1 MSQYERYEPRYP
13 VGAYLWPLLL
23 VLIVAG
29 LLLWRFGGLSLL
41 PSWRSGPTALPEIK
55 VEPAGK
61 LSDLEESIIKLYEKC
76 SPSVVHVTNLT
87 DRRGL
92 FNTSVQQVPRGTGSG
107 FIWPASSGTDAYIVT
122 NNHVVADADAVQ
134 VVLDDHSAYSAR
146 SVWVNPDKDLAVIWI
161 TVPRGK
167 QLRPVEVTSS
177 HGLKVGQLAF
187 AIGNPFGLDH
197 TLTNGIVSALG
208 RDLEGES
215 GRPLRG
221 LIQTSAPINPGN
233 SGGPLLNSNGQL
245 IGVNT
250 AILSPSGASA
260 GIGFAIPSDDVV
272 QVVEDLI
279 GRIKGSAGQRKR
291 GTVATPRLGV
301 QLADDKTARN
311 LGVDAGA
318 LVLKVVPDSPADQ
331 AGLQA
336 TRIDE
341 NGQVQLGDV
350 IVAIAGK
357 KVQAP
362 KDLAAILQQQKPG
375 DTVKVTIRRG
385 GREQDVAVTLEAPAS
400 G

>member
-1 MSQYERYEPRYP
+1 MPTSYDRYEPRYP
-13 VGAYLWPLLL
+13 IGAYLWPLLL

-29 LLLWRFGGLSLL
+29 LLIWRFGGFNFLS
-41 PSWRSGPTALPEIK
+41 WQSGPTALPKID

-61 LSDLEESIIKLYEKC
+61 LSDLEESIIKLYEKA

-87 DRRGL
+87 DRRGV
-92 FNTSVQQVPRGTGSG
+92 FSTSVQQVPRGTGSG

-167 QLRPVEVTSS
+167 KLVPIEVTSS
-177 HGLKVGQLAF
+177 RGLKVGQLAY

-208 RDLEGES
+208 RDLEGEG

-221 LIQTSAPINPGN
+221 LIQTSAAINPGN
-233 SGGPLLNSNGQL
+233 SGGPLLNSSAQL

-260 GIGFAIPSDDVV
+260 GIGFAIPSDEVV

-279 GRIKGSAGQRKR
+279 AHIKGSAGQRKR
-291 GTVATPRLGV
+291 GTITTPRLGV
-301 QLADDKTARN
+301 QLADDKVARN
-311 LGVDAGA
+311 LGVASGA

-331 AGLQA
+331 AGLQG
-336 TRIDE
+336 TRIDQD
-341 NGQVQLGDV
+341 GQVHLGDV
-350 IVAIAGK
+350 IVAIDGK
-357 KVQAP
+357 KVEAP
-362 KDLAAILQQQKPG
+362 KDMAPILQQHKPG
-375 DTVKVTIRRG
+375 DKVKVTIRRDG
-385 GREQDVAVTLEAPAS
+385 KEQDVEVTLEAPS
-400 G
+400 GS